1 MVKNTKGGN
10 KSKKGAR
17 KHITSSQ
24 PQRTRYAVEDGEVY
38 GAVVKLY
45 GGSNCEVMC
54 NDGISRLCIIRNK
67 FKGRGKRGNVIN
79 SCVWVLV
86 GVRDWEVRVNKPQ
99 RCDLLEVYTDS
110 DKEKLRQT
118 AGCSFDTLLRV
129 NTDGSTEIAPDDGI
143 VFVNEE
149 TYKYENA
156 IKNEPSKKT
165 DTVIDDADDE
175 LDFDDI

>member
-67 FKGRGKRGNVIN
+67 FKGRGKRGNIIN

-99 RCDLLEVYTDS
+99 RCDLLEVYSDA

-129 NTDGSTEIAPDDGI
+129 NTDGSTEKAPDDGI

-156 IKNEPSKKT
+156 IKNEPSKKI
-165 DTVIDDADDE
+165 DAVIDDDE

>member
-156 IKNEPSKKT
+156 IKNEPSKKI
-165 DTVIDDADDE
+165 DTVIDDDE

>member
-24 PQRTRYAVEDGEVY
+24 PQRTRYAVEDGELY

-54 NDGISRLCIIRNK
+54 NDGISRLCVIRNK
-67 FKGRGKRGNVIN
+67 FKGRGKRGNIIS

-86 GVRDWEVRVNKPQ
+86 GVRDWEVRIGKPQ
-99 RCDLLEVYTDS
+99 RCDLLEVYSDS

-118 AGCSFDTLLRV
+118 AGCSFDILLKV
-129 NTDGSTEIAPDDGI
+129 NDDGTTEKPPDDNI
-143 VFVNEE
+143 IFVSEE

-156 IKNEPSKKT
+156 LKD
-165 DTVIDDADDE
+165 DTEQANNTVLGDADNDV
-175 LDFDDI
+175 DFDDI

>member
-24 PQRTRYAVEDGEVY
+24 PQRTRYSVEDGEMY

-54 NDGISRLCIIRNK
+54 NDGVSRLCIIRNK
-67 FKGRGKRGNVIN
+67 FKGRGKRDNIIS

-86 GVRDWEVRVNKPQ
+86 GIRDWEIRVDKPQ
-99 RCDLLEVYTDS
+99 RCDLLEVYSDA

-118 AGCSFDTLLRV
+118 AGCNFDTLLRV
-129 NTDGSTEIAPDDGI
+129 NMDGSTEIIPDDGI

-156 IKNEPSKKT
+156 LKDDMSQKINT
-165 DTVIDDADDE
+165 IIDDPDDII
-175 LDFDDI
+175 DFDDI

>member
-1 MVKNTKGGN
+1 M
-10 KSKKGAR
+10 
-17 KHITSSQ
+17 
-24 PQRTRYAVEDGEVY
+24 Y

-129 NTDGSTEIAPDDGI
+129 NTDGTTEIAPDDGI

-156 IKNEPSKKT
+156 IKNEPSKKI

>member
-1 MVKNTKGGN
+1 
-10 KSKKGAR
+10 
-17 KHITSSQ
+17 
-24 PQRTRYAVEDGEVY
+24 
-38 GAVVKLY
+38 
-45 GGSNCEVMC
+45 MC

-99 RCDLLEVYTDS
+99 RCDLLEVYSDA

-156 IKNEPSKKT
+156 IKNEPSKKI
-165 DTVIDDADDE
+165 DAVIDDDE